1 MRLVQFLK
9 SWWRDQPE
17 QSLKARDDEPV
28 RPVVERARI
37 HRKMLLVV
45 HYLET
50 LRNRNPGLAFRYVGP
65 NEMNGQAEELQIFDA
80 NAAEARSIS
89 IRYLDSLG
97 VFFIEDP
104 REGRS
109 LRTDEGRV
117 LSSLADVLAAVFP
130 EENRQDLPSA

>member
-1 MRLVQFLK
+1 MPLFTFFK
-9 SWWRDQPE
+9 NWWKDQPE
-17 QSLKARDDEPV
+17 LSSKAADDEPV

-65 NEMNGQAEELQIFDA
+65 NEMNGQAEELQIYDV
-80 NAAEARSIS
+80 NAADARSIS

-97 VFFIEDP
+97 AFFIEDP

-130 EENRQDLPSA
+130 DDDRQDLPSA